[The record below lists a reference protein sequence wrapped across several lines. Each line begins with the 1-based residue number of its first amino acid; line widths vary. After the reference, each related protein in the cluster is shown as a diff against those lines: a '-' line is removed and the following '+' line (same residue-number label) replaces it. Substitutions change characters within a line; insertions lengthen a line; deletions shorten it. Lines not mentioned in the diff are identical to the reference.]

1 MSAKTKEEDL
11 CCTLSYTSNLWFDA
25 ITLAL
30 LQETEKGTE
39 DYGVEMSSYD
49 MCMANRET
57 SRGHQLSML
66 WHVDDLKISCKDK
79 FKVMKLIGIC
89 IGYTE
94 RRWQYIK
101 AEKGKYLRM
110 MLVFTESGMFQVDI
124 SEYVNKIPDDFQEEV
139 SKESVTPH
147 PDDLSN
153 MEDEN
158 TATYFFKE

>member
-1 MSAKTKEEDL
+1 
-11 CCTLSYTSNLWFDA
+11 
-25 ITLAL
+25 
-30 LQETEKGTE
+30 
-39 DYGVEMSSYD
+39 

-66 WHVDDLKISCKDK
+66 WCVDDQKISCKEK

-101 AEKGKYLRM
+101 AEKGKYLGM